1 MQRRHGRPDLVK
13 RLPGFVVGLAAGLV
27 ALTTIAACSS
37 SSDADN
43 TTSTTVTDA
52 SESSVPEAGLP
63 GESSVEAGFARDM
76 SVHHAQAVAMAEAIR
91 DRTTDPDLKLLATDI
106 ALGQQG
112 QIGRMSGWL
121 DEWGLNQTSTATP
134 MAWIRSD
141 NLLAGTGSSDE
152 GSGAASSGEAPRGG
166 GSGMGNM
173 GNMGGT
179 SDTTM
184 AMMPDGRMPGM
195 ATRPQVSAL
204 STMPIADAEISF
216 LQLMIAHHK
225 AGVEMA
231 QAALARTARPD
242 VVQLATSIVNGQ
254 QAEIT
259 VMTDMLAKRGA
270 TP

>member
-1 MQRRHGRPDLVK
+1 MQWCPRRPDLVK
-13 RLPGFVVGLAAGLV
+13 RWLALVVVATAMAG
-27 ALTTIAACSS
+27 CSS
-37 SSDADN
+37 SSDAN
-43 TTSTTVTDA
+43 TGGSGTGT
-52 SESSVPEAGLP
+52 AGAAGAAGSMARP
-63 GESSVEAGFARDM
+63 GEASVEAGFARDM

-91 DRTTDPDLKLLATDI
+91 DRTSDPDLKLLATDI

-121 DEWGLNQTSTATP
+121 DEWGLNQTSTTTP

-141 NLLAGTGSSDE
+141 NLLAGA
-152 GSGAASSGEAPRGG
+152 GA
-166 GSGMGNM
+166 GMGDMASM
-173 GNMGGT
+173 GSTPGADASMVMT
-179 SDTTM
+179 
-184 AMMPDGRMPGM
+184 ADGRMPGM

-204 STMPIADAEISF
+204 STLPLADAEISF
-216 LQLMIAHHK
+216 LQLMIAHHR

-231 QAALARTARPD
+231 QAVLARTARPD